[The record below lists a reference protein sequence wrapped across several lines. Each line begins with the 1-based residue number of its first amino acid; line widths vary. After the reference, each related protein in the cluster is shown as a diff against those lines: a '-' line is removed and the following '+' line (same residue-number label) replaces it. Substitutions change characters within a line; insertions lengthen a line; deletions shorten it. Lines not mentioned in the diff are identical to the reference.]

1 MKKRYNKKEMMMMML
16 IKMEKKKKHLD
27 GGHACARVVVI
38 KDIYTKQM
46 AVY

>member
-1 MKKRYNKKEMMMMML
+1 MQIKKRYNKKEMMML

-27 GGHACARVVVI
+27 GGHACARFVVI